1 MRNDQSGARGQRPV
15 QPEIPRSHFARGMA
29 QSEDYDAEEL
39 RLGRFS
45 DGEQALPDSPER
57 DHRGRFSEGQ
67 ELTGDADPQKHIRR
81 RFSEGLE
88 HTSSGR

>member
-1 MRNDQSGARGQRPV
+1 MRDDPSRAPAERPF

-29 QSEDYDAEEL
+29 RNRYVDEL
-39 RLGRFS
+39 PLGRFS
-45 DGEQALPDSPER
+45 EGVEAMPHAIDHEQ
-57 DHRGRFSEGQ
+57 RGRFSRGQ

-88 HTSSGR
+88 HRASET